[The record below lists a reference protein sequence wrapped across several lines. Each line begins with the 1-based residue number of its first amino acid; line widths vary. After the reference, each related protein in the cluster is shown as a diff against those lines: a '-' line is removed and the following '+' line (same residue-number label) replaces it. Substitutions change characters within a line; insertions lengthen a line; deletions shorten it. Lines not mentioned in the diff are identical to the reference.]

1 VKKVASYLI
10 IFIEVFMPNYEFHCL
25 DCRIKFE
32 IFLSYADYGQKSV
45 LCPSCQS
52 SNVRRKIG
60 RIRVAHSEENR
71 LESMADPASLA
82 GLEDDPRALG
92 RMMKQMS
99 SELGE
104 DMGPEFKEVVGRLE
118 SGEAP
123 DQIEKSMPDLGAE
136 SAGPEGSAPGMAGL
150 DDF

>member
-1 VKKVASYLI
+1 
-10 IFIEVFMPNYEFHCL
+10 MPNYEFRCL
-25 DCRIKFE
+25 DCHKRFE
-32 IFLSYADYGQKSV
+32 IFLSYAEYGQKTV
-45 LCPSCQS
+45 TCPHCHS
-52 SNVRRKIG
+52 SNVSRKIG
-60 RIRVAHSEENR
+60 RIWVAHSEENR
-71 LESMADPASLA
+71 LESMADPTNLA

-118 SGEAP
+118 SGESP

-136 SAGPEGSAPGMAGL
+136 NPGSEGGPPGMAGM

>member
-1 VKKVASYLI
+1 
-10 IFIEVFMPNYEFHCL
+10 MPNYEFRCL
-25 DCRIKFE
+25 DCHKRFE
-32 IFLSYADYGQKSV
+32 IFLSYAEYGQKPIS
-45 LCPSCQS
+45 CPHCHS
-52 SNVRRKIG
+52 SNVIRKIG

-71 LESMADPASLA
+71 LESMADPANLA

-99 SELGE
+99 SEMGE
-104 DMGPEFKEVVGRLE
+104 DLGPEFKEVVGRLE
-118 SGEAP
+118 SGESP

-136 SAGPEGSAPGMAGL
+136 TPGFEGSPPGMAEM

>member
-1 VKKVASYLI
+1 
-10 IFIEVFMPNYEFHCL
+10 MPTYDFRCL
-25 DCRIKFE
+25 DCHRKFE
-32 IFLSYADYGQKSV
+32 IFLTYAEYGQIKV
-45 LCPSCQS
+45 TCLHCHS
-52 SNVRRKIG
+52 SNVTRKIG
-60 RIRVAHSEENR
+60 RIRMAHSEENR
-71 LESMADPASLA
+71 LESMADPANLE
-82 GLEDDPRALG
+82 GLEDNPRALG

-118 SGEAP
+118 SGESP

-136 SAGPEGSAPGMAGL
+136 GADMGGAPDMGGL

>member
-1 VKKVASYLI
+1 
-10 IFIEVFMPNYEFHCL
+10 MPNYEFRCL
-25 DCRIKFE
+25 DCHKRFE
-32 IFLSYADYGQKSV
+32 IFLSYTEYGQKPVS
-45 LCPSCQS
+45 CPHCHS
-52 SNVRRKIG
+52 SNISRKIG

-71 LESMADPASLA
+71 LESMADPANLA

-99 SELGE
+99 SEMGE

-118 SGEAP
+118 SGESP

-136 SAGPEGSAPGMAGL
+136 NPGPEGSPPDMAGM

>member
-1 VKKVASYLI
+1 
-10 IFIEVFMPNYEFHCL
+10 MPNYEFRCL
-25 DCRIKFE
+25 DCHKRFE
-32 IFLSYADYGQKSV
+32 IFLSYAEYDRKPIS
-45 LCPSCQS
+45 CPHCQS
-52 SNVRRKIG
+52 SNVSRKIG

-71 LESMADPASLA
+71 LESMADPANLA

-99 SELGE
+99 SEMGE

-118 SGEAP
+118 SGESP

-136 SAGPEGSAPGMAGL
+136 TPGSEGSPSGMAGL

>member
-1 VKKVASYLI
+1 
-10 IFIEVFMPNYEFHCL
+10 MPNYEFNCL
-25 DCRIKFE
+25 NCHKKFE
-32 IFLSYADYGQKSV
+32 IYLSYSDYGQKSV
-45 LCPSCQS
+45 TCPYCK
-52 SNVRRKIG
+52 SNQVHRKIG
-60 RIRVAHSEENR
+60 KIRVAHSEENR
-71 LESMADPASLA
+71 LESMADPSNLA

-104 DMGPEFKEVVGRLE
+104 DMGPEFKEVVSRLE
-118 SGEAP
+118 SGESP

-136 SAGPEGSAPGMAGL
+136 SGGPGSSSPGIAGM